1 MLLKT
6 WIKDDE
12 YGFFGLFY
20 ENDES
25 ATEAVSFVIL
35 IIRMKNIW
43 VIPKQE
49 GQFSENTISSSM
61 FEKTY
66 FIFKKLR
73 MLFLFLSLLWNMFIF
88 NFVLVSK
95 KSKAISDIFDMKEGI
110 EKTNKFKKSINFLV
124 LRSNNLTSNLL
135 SSLQT

>member
-1 MLLKT
+1 MFLKT

-25 ATEAVSFVIL
+25 VAEAVSFVIL

-73 MLFLFLSLLWNMFIF
+73 MLFLFLSLLLNMFIF

-110 EKTNKFKKSINFLV
+110 EKTNKF
-124 LRSNNLTSNLL
+124 
-135 SSLQT
+135 